1 VSLQTTRHEI
11 HGAQTPNA
19 ASDSFFSKKTLTG
32 LDRSFL
38 SRKSDD
44 GKAVGPCKRH
54 VLKYSKMHI
63 AMSILLCGWGKARRY
78 RYRLKNC
85 QGGNRFNNHE
95 RDRLEET
102 ASLGLMGIRIAA
114 MSRESY

>member
-63 AMSILLCGWGKARRY
+63 AMSILLAE
-78 RYRLKNC
+78 
-85 QGGNRFNNHE
+85 GG
-95 RDRLEET
+95 RLEDT
-102 ASLGLMGIRIAA
+102 DIDLKIAKAAIDLIITNAIASKKRPALG
-114 MSRESY
+114 